1 MKYLV
6 ILTDGAAD
14 RPYDEIGGKT
24 ALEAADMKCADRL
37 AAHGEVG
44 TVKTVPDG
52 MAPGSDVANL
62 SVMGYAPEKYHTGRS
77 PLEAASMGIDMLPTD
92 VAFRC
97 NLITVEGD
105 GPYEELTIK
114 DHSSGDIS
122 SEEAAELIRFINDRL
137 GTDRIQFY
145 PGVSYRHAMIVKDGS
160 TDYDLT
166 PPHDVL
172 EQKVGPNLPKG
183 GGAEFIEEMMRKSYE
198 LLKDHPVNTARREKG
213 LNPANTIWIW
223 GQGRKPSLTSFREK
237 FGVDGAVISAVDLIK
252 GIAVCSGMDSID
264 VEGATGT
271 IKTNF
276 DGKAHAAMQAFRNGK
291 DFVYIHLEAPD
302 ECSHQGSM
310 AEKIESLELIDR
322 KVTAPLI
329 DYLESEG
336 EDYRVLILPDHPT
349 PVSIRTHSAEPVPYV
364 LYDSRKDSGQ
374 RENRYSEA
382 SGRAG
387 THHFTDGYKLTEYFF
402 GSEG

>member
-1 MKYLV
+1 M
-6 ILTDGAAD
+6 
-14 RPYDEIGGKT
+14 
-24 ALEAADMKCADRL
+24 
-37 AAHGEVG
+37 
-44 TVKTVPDG
+44 
-52 MAPGSDVANL
+52 
-62 SVMGYAPEKYHTGRS
+62 
-77 PLEAASMGIDMLPTD
+77 
-92 VAFRC
+92 
-97 NLITVEGD
+97 EGD

-114 DHSSGDIS
+114 DHSAGDIS
-122 SEEAAELIRFINDRL
+122 NEEAAELIRFINDRL

-183 GGAEFIEEMMRKSYE
+183 EGAGFIEEMMRKSYE
-198 LLKDHPVNTARREKG
+198 LLKDHPVNVSRRERG

-252 GIAVCSGMDSID
+252 GIAVCSGMEPID

-276 DGKAHAAMQAFRNGK
+276 DGKARAAVQAFRDGK

-329 DYLESEG
+329 DYLNSTG

-402 GSEG
+402 GREG

>member
-24 ALEAADMKCADRL
+24 ALEAADMKCADHL

-44 TVKTVPDG
+44 TVKTVPEG

-92 VAFRC
+92 VA
-97 NLITVEGD
+97 
-105 GPYEELTIK
+105 YEELTIK
-114 DHSSGDIS
+114 DHSAGDIS
-122 SEEAAELIRFINDRL
+122 NEEAAELIRFINDRL

-183 GGAEFIEEMMRKSYE
+183 EGAGFIEEMMRKSYE
-198 LLKDHPVNTARREKG
+198 LLKDHPVNVSRRERG

-252 GIAVCSGMDSID
+252 GIAVCSGMEPID

-276 DGKAHAAMQAFRNGK
+276 DGKARAAVQAFRDGK

-329 DYLESEG
+329 DYLNSTG

-402 GSEG
+402 GREG